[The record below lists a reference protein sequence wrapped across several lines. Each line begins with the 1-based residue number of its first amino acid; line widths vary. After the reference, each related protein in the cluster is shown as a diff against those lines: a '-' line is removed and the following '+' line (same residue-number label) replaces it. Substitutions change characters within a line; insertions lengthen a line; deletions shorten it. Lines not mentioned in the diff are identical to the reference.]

1 MSIGLRSRSLT
12 LSRPLS
18 KLRTRIDTLRL
29 AKNGLLQ
36 RRPLSLTVPTYL
48 PNRLSTAAWLG
59 STLYRPTPVNTPT
72 SASTALAMTCL
83 AAGPPPVAP
92 PPWQNS
98 PHPAAATPT
107 PPRSPGI
114 QGGERTHVPFLP
126 GHSA

>member
-1 MSIGLRSRSLT
+1 MSIGLPSSSLT

-59 STLYRPTPVNTPT
+59 STLYRPTTVTT
-72 SASTALAMTCL
+72 ATAASTALAMPGS
-83 AAGPPPVAP
+83 AAEIGIESGRDRE
-92 PPWQNS
+92 WQY
-98 PHPAAATPT
+98 
-107 PPRSPGI
+107 G
-114 QGGERTHVPFLP
+114 
-126 GHSA
+126 